1 MLETFQNRQGQ
12 LVEALIEH
20 LQLSVVS
27 LLIAV
32 LIAVPLG
39 IWLTRRKKIA
49 ETAIGVTAIIQT
61 IPSLAL
67 LGLMIPLVGIGAL
80 PAIIALVLYA
90 LLPILRNT
98 FTGLNEVDQSLLEAA
113 RACGMKPNQSLM
125 KVELPLALPVI
136 MAGIRTAMVLI
147 VGTATLAALVGAG
160 GLGTLILLGI
170 NRNDNYLILLGAIP
184 AAILALLF
192 DFLLRQ
198 MEGATAT
205 RNKTKLIAASTV
217 LVLIIVTPL
226 AFGRSQETDLVV
238 AGKLG
243 PEPEILMN
251 MYKLLIEEE
260 TDLSVSV
267 KPNFGE
273 TTFVWGALQSGDVDL
288 YPEFTGTALASLVKE
303 TPESNDAREV
313 YEQARDA
320 LAEDGYVMLE
330 PMQFNNTY
338 ALAIPRD
345 YSEAEDI
352 TAISDLRNVESD
364 IQAGFT
370 LEFTDRE
377 DGYPG
382 LQDEYGFDFPSV
394 VSMEQKLRYRAI
406 SRGDVNLVD
415 AYATDP
421 DIAENDLVVLE
432 DDRQFF
438 PPYQGAPLLKEETL
452 EEYPEIEDAL
462 NQLGGKITDE
472 EMSELNRRVAYGNER
487 AYDVAKD
494 FLEQEGLL

>member
-1 MLETFQNRQGQ
+1 MLETFQNRRGE

-39 IWLTRRKKIA
+39 IWLTRRKKVA

-80 PAIIALVLYA
+80 PATIALVLYA

-98 FTGLNEVDQSLLEAA
+98 FTGLNEVDKSLIEAA

-205 RNKTKLIAASTV
+205 RNKTKLIAVSTV
-217 LVLIIVTPL
+217 LALIVAAPL
-226 AFGRSQETDLVV
+226 AFGRTQQTDLVI

-251 MYKLLIEEE
+251 MYKLLIEDQ

-267 KPNFGE
+267 RPNFGE
-273 TTFVWGALQSGDVDL
+273 TTFVWGALQSGDVDI
-288 YPEFTGTALASLVKE
+288 YPEFTGTVLASLVKE
-303 TPESNDAREV
+303 TPNSNDAREV

-320 LAEDGYVMLE
+320 LADDGYALLE

-338 ALAIPRD
+338 AIAIPRD
-345 YSEAEDI
+345 YAEQEDI
-352 TAISDLRNVESD
+352 TAISDLRNVQSD
-364 IQAGFT
+364 IKAGFT

-382 LQDEYGFDFPSV
+382 LQQAYGLDFPSV

-406 SRGDVNLVD
+406 ARGDVNLVD

-421 DIAENDLVVLE
+421 DIAENELLVLE
-432 DDRQFF
+432 DDQQFF
-438 PPYQGAPLLKEETL
+438 PPYQGAPLVKQETL
-452 EEYPEIEDAL
+452 DEHPEIEDAL
-462 NQLGGKITDE
+462 NQLGGQITDE

-494 FLEQEGLL
+494 FLEQAGLL

>member
-1 MLETFQNRQGQ
+1 MLETFQNRRGE

-39 IWLTRRKKIA
+39 IWLTRRKKVA
-49 ETAIGVTAIIQT
+49 ETTIGVTAIIQT

-80 PAIIALVLYA
+80 PATIALVLYA

-98 FTGLNEVDQSLLEAA
+98 FTGLNEVDKSLIEAA

-125 KVELPLALPVI
+125 RVELPLALPVI

-205 RNKTKLIAASTV
+205 RNKTKLIAVSTV
-217 LVLIIVTPL
+217 LALIIAAPL
-226 AFGRSQETDLVV
+226 AFGRTQQTDLVV

-260 TDLSVSV
+260 TDLTVSV
-267 KPNFGE
+267 RPNFGE
-273 TTFVWGALQSGDVDL
+273 TTFVWGALQSGDVDI
-288 YPEFTGTALASLVKE
+288 YPEFTGTVLASLVKE
-303 TPESNDAREV
+303 APNSNDAREV

-320 LAEDGYVMLE
+320 LADDGYALLE

-338 ALAIPRD
+338 AIAIPRD
-345 YSEAEDI
+345 YAEEEGI
-352 TAISDLRNVESD
+352 TSISDLRNVQSD
-364 IQAGFT
+364 IAAGFT

-382 LQDEYGFDFPSV
+382 LQQAYGLDFPSV

-406 SRGDVNLVD
+406 ARGDVNLVD

-421 DIAENDLVVLE
+421 DIAENNLLVLE
-432 DDRQFF
+432 DDQQFF
-438 PPYQGAPLLKEETL
+438 PPYQGAPLLKQETL
-452 EEYPEIEDAL
+452 DEHPEIEDAL
-462 NQLGGKITDE
+462 NQLAGKITDE

-487 AYDVAKD
+487 AYDVAQD
-494 FLEQEGLL
+494 FLEQAGLL

>member
-1 MLETFQNRQGQ
+1 MLETFQNRRGE
-12 LVEALIEH
+12 LIEALIEH

-80 PAIIALVLYA
+80 PATIALVLYA

-98 FTGLNEVDQSLLEAA
+98 FAGLNEVDKSLVEAA

-192 DFLLRQ
+192 DVLLRQ

-205 RNKTKLIAASTV
+205 RNKPKLVVVSTV
-217 LVLIIVTPL
+217 LALIIAAPL
-226 AFGRSQETDLVV
+226 AFGRTQQTDLVV

-260 TDLSVSV
+260 TDLTVSV
-267 KPNFGE
+267 RPNFGE
-273 TTFVWGALQSGDVDL
+273 TTFVWGALQSGDVDI
-288 YPEFTGTALASLVKE
+288 YPEFTGTVLASLVKE
-303 TPESNDAREV
+303 TPNSNDAREV
-313 YEQARDA
+313 YEQARQA
-320 LAEDGYVMLE
+320 LADDGYALLE

-338 ALAIPRD
+338 AIAIPRG
-345 YSEAEDI
+345 YAEEEGI
-352 TAISDLRNVESD
+352 KTISDLRNVQTE
-364 IQAGFT
+364 INAGFT

-382 LQDEYGFDFPSV
+382 LQQAYGLDFPSV

-406 SRGDVNLVD
+406 ARGDVNLVD

-421 DIAENDLVVLE
+421 DIAENDLLVLE
-432 DDRQFF
+432 DDQQFF
-438 PPYQGAPLLKEETL
+438 PPYQGAPLLKQETL
-452 EEYPEIEDAL
+452 DEHPEIEGAL
-462 NQLGGKITDE
+462 NQLAGNITDE

-494 FLEQEGLL
+494 FLEQAGLL

>member
-1 MLETFQNRQGQ
+1 MLETFQNRRGE

-39 IWLTRRKKIA
+39 IWLTRRKKVA

-80 PAIIALVLYA
+80 PATIALVLYA

-98 FTGLNEVDQSLLEAA
+98 FTGLNEVDKSLIEAA

-205 RNKTKLIAASTV
+205 RNKTKLITVSTV
-217 LVLIIVTPL
+217 LALIIAAPL
-226 AFGRSQETDLVV
+226 AFGRTQQTDLVI

-251 MYKLLIEEE
+251 MYKLLIEDQ

-267 KPNFGE
+267 RPNFGE
-273 TTFVWGALQSGDVDL
+273 TTFVWGALQSGDVDI
-288 YPEFTGTALASLVKE
+288 YPEFTGTVLASLVKE
-303 TPESNDAREV
+303 TPNSNDAREV

-320 LAEDGYVMLE
+320 LADDGYALLE

-338 ALAIPRD
+338 AIAIPRD
-345 YSEAEDI
+345 YAEQEDI
-352 TAISDLRNVESD
+352 TAISDLRNVQSD
-364 IQAGFT
+364 IKAGFT

-382 LQDEYGFDFPSV
+382 LQQAYGLDFPSV

-406 SRGDVNLVD
+406 ARGDVNLVD

-421 DIAENDLVVLE
+421 DIAENELIVLE
-432 DDRQFF
+432 DDQQFF
-438 PPYQGAPLLKEETL
+438 PPYQGAPLVKQETL
-452 EEYPEIEDAL
+452 DEHPEIEDAL
-462 NQLGGKITDE
+462 NQLGGQITDE

-494 FLEQEGLL
+494 FLEQAGLL

>member
-1 MLETFQNRQGQ
+1 MF
-12 LVEALIEH
+12 
-20 LQLSVVS
+20 
-27 LLIAV
+27 
-32 LIAVPLG
+32 
-39 IWLTRRKKIA
+39 
-49 ETAIGVTAIIQT
+49 
-61 IPSLAL
+61 
-67 LGLMIPLVGIGAL
+67 
-80 PAIIALVLYA
+80 
-90 LLPILRNT
+90 
-98 FTGLNEVDQSLLEAA
+98 
-113 RACGMKPNQSLM
+113 
-125 KVELPLALPVI
+125 
-136 MAGIRTAMVLI
+136 
-147 VGTATLAALVGAG
+147 
-160 GLGTLILLGI
+160 
-170 NRNDNYLILLGAIP
+170 
-184 AAILALLF
+184 
-192 DFLLRQ
+192 
-198 MEGATAT
+198 
-205 RNKTKLIAASTV
+205 
-217 LVLIIVTPL
+217 
-226 AFGRSQETDLVV
+226 
-238 AGKLG
+238 
-243 PEPEILMN
+243 
-251 MYKLLIEEE
+251 KLLIEEE
-260 TDLSVSV
+260 TDLTVSV

-273 TTFVWGALQSGDVDL
+273 TTFVWGALQSGDVDI

-313 YEQARDA
+313 YEQAREA

-345 YSEAEDI
+345 YAEAEGI
-352 TAISDLRNVESD
+352 SAISDLRNVQSD

-382 LQDEYGFDFPSV
+382 LQNEYGLDFPSV

-462 NQLGGKITDE
+462 NQLAGKITDE
-472 EMSELNRRVAYGNER
+472 QMSELNRRVAYGNER

>member
-1 MLETFQNRQGQ
+1 MLETFQNRRGE
-12 LVEALIEH
+12 LIEALVEH

-39 IWLTRRKKIA
+39 IWLTRRKKVA
-49 ETAIGVTAIIQT
+49 ETAIGVTAVIQT

-80 PAIIALVLYA
+80 PATIALVLYA

-98 FTGLNEVDQSLLEAA
+98 FTGLNEVDKSLLEAA

-198 MEGATAT
+198 MEGATAA
-205 RNKTKLIAASTV
+205 RNRTKLIAVSTV
-217 LVLIIVTPL
+217 LVLIIAAPL
-226 AFGRSQETDLVV
+226 AFGRTQQTDLVV

-267 KPNFGE
+267 RPNFGE
-273 TTFVWGALQSGDVDL
+273 TTFVWGALRSGDVDI
-288 YPEFTGTALASLVKE
+288 YPEFTGTVLASLVDE
-303 TPESNDAREV
+303 TPNSNDAQEV

-320 LAEDGYVMLE
+320 LADDGYVLLE

-338 ALAIPRD
+338 AIAIPRD
-345 YSEAEDI
+345 YAESESI
-352 TAISDLRNVESD
+352 NTISDLRNVQND
-364 IQAGFT
+364 IRAGFT

-382 LQDEYGFDFPSV
+382 LQQAYGLDFPSV
-394 VSMEQKLRYRAI
+394 TSMEQKLRYRAI

-432 DDRQFF
+432 DDQQFF
-438 PPYQGAPLLKEETL
+438 PPYQGAPLLKAETL
-452 EEYPEIEDAL
+452 EEHPEIEDAL
-462 NQLGGKITDE
+462 NQLAGLISDE

-494 FLEQEGLL
+494 FLEQAGLL

>member
-1 MLETFQNRQGQ
+1 MLETFQNRRGE
-12 LVEALIEH
+12 LLEALVEH

-39 IWLTRRKKIA
+39 IWLTRRKKVA
-49 ETAIGVTAIIQT
+49 ETAIGVTAVIQT

-80 PAIIALVLYA
+80 PATIALVLYA

-98 FTGLNEVDQSLLEAA
+98 FTGLNEVDKSLLEAA

-198 MEGATAT
+198 MEGATAA
-205 RNKTKLIAASTV
+205 RNRTKLIAVSTV
-217 LVLIIVTPL
+217 LVLIIAAPL
-226 AFGRSQETDLVV
+226 AFGRTQQTDLVV

-267 KPNFGE
+267 RPNFGE
-273 TTFVWGALQSGDVDL
+273 TTFVWGALRSGDVDI
-288 YPEFTGTALASLVKE
+288 YPEFTGTVLASLVNE
-303 TPESNDAREV
+303 TPNSNDAQEV

-320 LAEDGYVMLE
+320 LADDGYVLLE

-338 ALAIPRD
+338 AIAIPRD
-345 YSEAEDI
+345 YAESESI
-352 TAISDLRNVESD
+352 NTISDLRNVQND
-364 IQAGFT
+364 IRAGFT

-382 LQDEYGFDFPSV
+382 LQQAYGLDFPSV
-394 VSMEQKLRYRAI
+394 TSMEQKLRYRAI

-432 DDRQFF
+432 DDQQFF
-438 PPYQGAPLLKEETL
+438 PPYQGAPLMKAETL
-452 EEYPEIEDAL
+452 EEHPEIEDAL
-462 NQLGGKITDE
+462 NQLAGLISDE

-494 FLEQEGLL
+494 FLEQAGLL

>member
-12 LVEALIEH
+12 LVDALIQH
-20 LQLSVVS
+20 LQLSVIS
-27 LLIAV
+27 LVIAV

-49 ETAIGVTAIIQT
+49 ETAIGFTAIIQT

-98 FTGLNEVDQSLLEAA
+98 FTGLNEVDPSLLEAA
-113 RACGMKPNQSLM
+113 RACGMKPNQSLL

-205 RNKTKLIAASTV
+205 RNRTKLIAVSTV
-217 LVLIIVTPL
+217 LALIVAAPL
-226 AFGRSQETDLVV
+226 AFGRSQQTDLVI

-251 MYKLLIEEE
+251 MYKLLIEDGS
-260 TDLSVSV
+260 DLSVSV

-273 TTFVWGALQSGDVDL
+273 TTFVWGALQSGDVDI
-288 YPEFTGTALASLVKE
+288 YPEFTGTVLASLVKE
-303 TPESNDAREV
+303 APASNDAQEV

-320 LAEDGYVMLE
+320 LAEDGYALLE

-338 ALAIPRD
+338 AIAIPRD
-345 YSEAEDI
+345 YADAQQI
-352 TAISDLRNVESD
+352 KTIADLRNVQSE
-364 IQAGFT
+364 IKAGFT

-382 LQDEYGFDFPSV
+382 LQQAYGLDFPSV

-406 SRGDVNLVD
+406 ARGDVNLVD

-421 DIAENDLVVLE
+421 DIAENELVVLE
-432 DDRQFF
+432 DNEQFF
-438 PPYQGAPLLKEETL
+438 PPYQGAPLLKQETL
-452 EEYPEIEDAL
+452 DEYPELEEIL
-462 NQLGGKITDE
+462 NQLSGKISDE
-472 EMSELNRRVAYGNER
+472 QMSELNRRVAYGNEA

>member
-1 MLETFQNRQGQ
+1 MLETFQNRRGE

-39 IWLTRRKKIA
+39 IWLTRRKKVA

-80 PAIIALVLYA
+80 PATIALVLYA

-98 FTGLNEVDQSLLEAA
+98 FTGLNEVDKSLIEAA

-205 RNKTKLIAASTV
+205 RNKTKLITVSTV
-217 LVLIIVTPL
+217 LALIIAAPL
-226 AFGRSQETDLVV
+226 AFGRTQQTDLVI

-251 MYKLLIEEE
+251 MYKLLIEDQ

-267 KPNFGE
+267 RPNFGE
-273 TTFVWGALQSGDVDL
+273 TTFVWGALESGDVDI
-288 YPEFTGTALASLVKE
+288 YPEFTGTVLASLVKE
-303 TPESNDAREV
+303 TPNSNDAREV

-320 LAEDGYVMLE
+320 LADDGYALLE

-338 ALAIPRD
+338 AIAIPRD
-345 YSEAEDI
+345 YAEQEDI
-352 TAISDLRNVESD
+352 TAISDLRNVQSD
-364 IQAGFT
+364 IKAGFT

-382 LQDEYGFDFPSV
+382 LQQAYGLDFPSV

-406 SRGDVNLVD
+406 ARGDVNLVD

-421 DIAENDLVVLE
+421 DIAENELLVLE
-432 DDRQFF
+432 DDQQFF
-438 PPYQGAPLLKEETL
+438 PPYQGAPLVKQETL
-452 EEYPEIEDAL
+452 DEHPEIEDAL

-494 FLEQEGLL
+494 FLEQAGLL

>member
-1 MLETFQNRQGQ
+1 MLETFQNRRGE
-12 LVEALIEH
+12 LLEALVEH

-39 IWLTRRKKIA
+39 IWLTRRKKVA
-49 ETAIGVTAIIQT
+49 ETAIGVTAVIQT

-80 PAIIALVLYA
+80 PATIALVLYA

-98 FTGLNEVDQSLLEAA
+98 FTGLNEVDKSLLEAA

-198 MEGATAT
+198 MEGATAA
-205 RNKTKLIAASTV
+205 RNRTKLIAVSTV
-217 LVLIIVTPL
+217 LVLIIAAPL
-226 AFGRSQETDLVV
+226 AFGRTQQTDLVV

-267 KPNFGE
+267 RPNFGE
-273 TTFVWGALQSGDVDL
+273 TTFVWGALRSGDVDI
-288 YPEFTGTALASLVKE
+288 YPEFTGTVLASLVDE
-303 TPESNDAREV
+303 TPNSNDAQEV

-320 LAEDGYVMLE
+320 LADDGYVLLE

-338 ALAIPRD
+338 AIAIPRD
-345 YSEAEDI
+345 YAESESI
-352 TAISDLRNVESD
+352 NTISDLRNVQND
-364 IQAGFT
+364 IRAGFT

-382 LQDEYGFDFPSV
+382 LQQAYGLDFPSV
-394 VSMEQKLRYRAI
+394 TSMEQKLRYRAI

-432 DDRQFF
+432 DDQQFF
-438 PPYQGAPLLKEETL
+438 PPYQGAPLLKAETL
-452 EEYPEIEDAL
+452 EEHPEIEDAL
-462 NQLGGKITDE
+462 NQLAGLISDG

-494 FLEQEGLL
+494 FLEQAGLL